1 MQTYFYQL
9 SDFVNSLLTKN
20 ETALTCL
27 SAEESNF
34 VRFNKSA
41 VRQAGSIKQIGFTLS
56 LIANQRRAESRL
68 TLSGMA
74 DSDQALIRAALETS
88 RRDLG
93 DLPEDPYLLFNQT
106 LISTEHIG
114 ASKLPSDAE
123 MLEQVINAGRG
134 KDLVGIFASGAI
146 YKGFANSLGQRNR

>member
-9 SDFVNSLLTKN
+9 ADFITSLLTKN
-20 ETALTCL
+20 ETTLASL

-41 VRQAGSIKQIGFTLS
+41 VRQAGSVKQIGLTLS

-68 TLSGMA
+68 TLSGMKE
-74 DSDQALIRAALETS
+74 SDQALIREALETL

-106 LISTEHIG
+106 PVSTEHIG
-114 ASKLPSDAE
+114 ASQLPSDAE
-123 MLEQVINAGRG
+123 MLEQVISAGSG
-134 KDLVGIFASGAI
+134 KDLVGFFTKAAP
-146 YKGFANSLGQRNR
+146 

>member
-9 SDFVNSLLTKN
+9 ADFINTLLTKN
-20 ETALTCL
+20 ETTLACL

-34 VRFNKSA
+34 VRFNKNA
-41 VRQAGSIKQIGFTLS
+41 VRQAGSVKQIGLTLS

-68 TLSGMA
+68 TLSGMKE
-74 DSDQALIRAALETS
+74 SDQALICEALETL

-106 LISTEHIG
+106 PILSIRDKLFIILFIMLCYHFNRTLWVFFDFSVLISLFACCSNCFCHWVVLIG
-114 ASKLPSDAE
+114 
-123 MLEQVINAGRG
+123 
-134 KDLVGIFASGAI
+134 
-146 YKGFANSLGQRNR
+146 